1 MIKYLINRPIFSSV
15 IAIVIIVAGLVTV
28 LSLPIAQFP
37 EITPPTVN
45 VSAVY
50 PGADAQTVAQ
60 TIGVPIEEQVN
71 GVDDMIYMSS
81 TSSSNGSYN
90 LTITFKVGTD
100 IDMAT
105 VLVQNRVNQAQG
117 SLPSSVVQQGITTHK
132 QSTNIVMFIS
142 LTSDNPL
149 YDGLYLSNYAQLNL
163 VNQLSRVNGVGSVSA
178 FGAGNYSM
186 RIWMDPERMR
196 IRGLDPVDV
205 YNAIAAQNRAV
216 SAGGIGVPPIAR
228 DIDYQFTLSVDGR
241 LKNADEFENIVLKV
255 LDDGSFLRLKD
266 VASVEVGSES
276 YNVSSTQSG
285 KQNASIAIYQQPGA
299 NALEVSKAVRKEL
312 DRLSAYFPK
321 DVKYD
326 IVLDTTD
333 FVKASINEILKTFIE
348 TLLLVVLVIILFL
361 QSFRA
366 MILPVIV
373 IPISIIGTFAVMK
386 LFGFS
391 INTLSLF
398 GLVLA
403 IAIVVD
409 DAIVVVEN
417 VTRYMLGG
425 EVSDIKSDKD
435 NTLEARREAV
445 YKAMKDIIG
454 PVIGIVIVMLAVF
467 VPTAFIGGITGEL
480 YKQFALT
487 IAVATLISGFVSLAF
502 TPAMCAIFING
513 EIKQSDFFIF
523 RWFNNFYNW
532 LVEKYVLI
540 IKKLLRHHVAVALIF
555 FIVLGAT
562 IFLFIKIPTSFV
574 PQEDEGYFMVSVQLP
589 PGASLDRT
597 TKVTDSLG
605 KILTNYPQVS
615 TYLTI
620 NGMSIMGGGTESNS
634 ATLFVMLKNWKE
646 RKTKSSSSFSIVD
659 KFNIQCSSIQDAQIF
674 AVSPSA
680 IPGLGQS
687 GGLQVEIEDIN
698 NLGTVQLQEMLNVLM
713 STYYK
718 VPQISMLNTQF
729 QANTP
734 KYYLNVDRDKLQMMG
749 ISISDFFNT
758 LSYYMGSAYVND
770 YIELGRIFQVNIE
783 ASAESRRMINDVLKL
798 SVKNSTGNLVPFSSF
813 VTPVEQ
819 IGINNISRYNLYTA
833 ASVIVITNPKYSSME
848 GISAM
853 DKLLNES
860 IGNEFGYE
868 WTSVAYQELEAGS
881 SIIWIFI
888 LAIIIVI
895 LVLSAQYES
904 LKNPIAVLMGVPFA
918 ILGALLGMIVM
929 SLSIS
934 VYTQIGIILLI
945 ALSSKNAILIVQFAI
960 DYYNEGKSAEEA
972 AIEAGR
978 VRFRPI
984 LMTSFAFILGVLPL
998 MFASGAGAES
1008 RIYLGTAVVFGM
1020 LFNTIFGT
1028 LFIPSYY
1035 VLMNYKRKK

>member
-1 MIKYLINRPIFSSV
+1 
-15 IAIVIIVAGLVTV
+15 LV
-28 LSLPIAQFP
+28 
-37 EITPPTVN
+37 
-45 VSAVY
+45 
-50 PGADAQTVAQ
+50 
-60 TIGVPIEEQVN
+60 
-71 GVDDMIYMSS
+71 
-81 TSSSNGSYN
+81 
-90 LTITFKVGTD
+90 
-100 IDMAT
+100 
-105 VLVQNRVNQAQG
+105 
-117 SLPSSVVQQGITTHK
+117 
-132 QSTNIVMFIS
+132 
-142 LTSDNPL
+142 
-149 YDGLYLSNYAQLNL
+149 
-163 VNQLSRVNGVGSVSA
+163 
-178 FGAGNYSM
+178 
-186 RIWMDPERMR
+186 
-196 IRGLDPVDV
+196 
-205 YNAIAAQNRAV
+205 
-216 SAGGIGVPPIAR
+216 
-228 DIDYQFTLSVDGR
+228 
-241 LKNADEFENIVLKV
+241 
-255 LDDGSFLRLKD
+255 
-266 VASVEVGSES
+266 
-276 YNVSSTQSG
+276 SG
-285 KQNASIAIYQQPGA
+285 KICA
-299 NALEVSKAVRKEL
+299 N
-312 DRLSAYFPK
+312 
-321 DVKYD
+321 
-326 IVLDTTD
+326 
-333 FVKASINEILKTFIE
+333 
-348 TLLLVVLVIILFL
+348 
-361 QSFRA
+361 
-366 MILPVIV
+366 
-373 IPISIIGTFAVMK
+373 
-386 LFGFS
+386 
-391 INTLSLF
+391 
-398 GLVLA
+398 
-403 IAIVVD
+403 
-409 DAIVVVEN
+409 
-417 VTRYMLGG
+417 
-425 EVSDIKSDKD
+425 
-435 NTLEARREAV
+435 
-445 YKAMKDIIG
+445 YKKI
-454 PVIGIVIVMLAVF
+454 
-467 VPTAFIGGITGEL
+467 
-480 YKQFALT
+480 
-487 IAVATLISGFVSLAF
+487 
-502 TPAMCAIFING
+502 
-513 EIKQSDFFIF
+513 
-523 RWFNNFYNW
+523 
-532 LVEKYVLI
+532 
-540 IKKLLRHHVAVALIF
+540 LRHHVAVALIF

-698 NLGTVQLQEMLNVLM
+698 NLGTIQLQEMLNVLM